1 MCGPAAFFFSLL
13 RQRKELYVKA
23 VTELYLYG
31 ITKIDNL
38 VIIPSDKTKNVTLN
52 TAGGDISGVDWVLL
66 ASLRDSENDT
76 FRYDKPS
83 AKFAGI
89 TMPHEIANWFK
100 LVGATDATNDSNIII
115 PKGINN
121 FAKANLYYK
130 KGYSVCLLEQRP
142 AKSCFTG

>member
-100 LVGATDATNDSNIII
+100 LVGA
-115 PKGINN
+115 KW
-121 FAKANLYYK
+121 
-130 KGYSVCLLEQRP
+130 
-142 AKSCFTG
+142 